1 MGFYSSLTPRRR
13 CVTVRG
19 MRKNRV
25 RSIVRAAACAMLLSA
40 TTSPARTEQLAATPY
55 RGAIAV
61 DAADGR
67 VLFEDKADAVG
78 YPASVLKL
86 MTLLL
91 VLERVDLGA
100 LRLEDPVTVS
110 AEASRMGGSQ
120 VYLKEKEVF
129 TIDELLYALM
139 IQSANDAAVALAQHV
154 AGSRDAFVRM
164 MNEKAAALGM
174 KNTRFISEHGLP
186 PGPDRDP
193 DVTTAR
199 DLALLAAELARR
211 PAVFRYT
218 STMERGFRNNT
229 FIMRNHNNLLGGVEG
244 VDGFK
249 TGFFRAAGFS
259 IVATAQR
266 NGVRIIAVV
275 LGSEGRQLRD
285 TKAGELL
292 AAGFLAA
299 PRPPQTPVVEPP
311 APADSTSPEPAAP
324 AAPEATP
331 RRRGG
336 WKLILGLAVGLGVA
350 LAVALFLRRPGDLKK
365 DLLRR

>member
-1 MGFYSSLTPRRR
+1 M
-13 CVTVRG
+13 
-19 MRKNRV
+19 
-25 RSIVRAAACAMLLSA
+25 RSIVCIIAGVILLAAI
-40 TTSPARTEQLAATPY
+40 TSPAKTEQLATNPY
-55 RGAIAV
+55 RGAIV
-61 DAADGR
+61 INAADGK
-67 VLFEDKADAVG
+67 VLFEDKADAIG

-91 VLERVDLGA
+91 VLEKVDQGVV
-100 LRLEDPVTVS
+100 RLEDPVTVS

-129 TIDELLYALM
+129 TIDDLLYALM

-186 PGPDRDP
+186 PGPEKDP

-199 DLALLAAELARR
+199 DLALLGAELARH

-218 STMERGFRNNT
+218 ATKERGFRNDT
-229 FIMRNHNNLLGGVEG
+229 FIMRNHNHLLTSVDG

-249 TGFFRAAGFS
+249 TGFFRAGGFS
-259 IVATAQR
+259 TAVTAQR

-275 LGSEGRQLRD
+275 LGSEDRQTRD
-285 TKAGELL
+285 AKAKELL
-292 AAGFLAA
+292 AAGFLAV
-299 PRPPQTPVVEPP
+299 PRPTPQASAAVNPTPSVPGPAAAPAP
-311 APADSTSPEPAAP
+311 APADAPEQHAAP
-324 AAPEATP
+324 THGAW
-331 RRRGG
+331 
-336 WKLILGLAVGLGVA
+336 WKLLLGIAIGVGVGIA
-350 LAVALFLRRPGDLKK
+350 AALFLRRPRDLKK